1 MAQVAETL
9 LFPATTPINDT
20 RTLMLMASALGL
32 RDKYTHAHA
41 HRVAHYSK
49 RLAINAGLPMH
60 EVMQVAM
67 GGMLHDLG
75 KLGLSDR
82 IFSNQKAECSEEML
96 QEVRN
101 HPLIGAALLNK
112 VSCGRPISDAVLF
125 HHERFSGQG
134 YPFGIKGKAIPLS
147 ARIVGIADCFDAITT
162 DRPYQ
167 KRKSCEKALS
177 VLLKMAGTSFQPDL
191 VTLFVQEIHSNG
203 MAPHNSTRSMA
214 C

>member
-1 MAQVAETL
+1 MAHVAETL
-9 LFPATTPINDT
+9 IFPATSPINDT

-49 RLAINAGLPMH
+49 RLAIRAGLPMH

-112 VSCGRPISDAVLF
+112 VSCGRPVSDAVLF
-125 HHERFSGQG
+125 HHERISGQG
-134 YPFGIKGKAIPLS
+134 YPFGIKGKEIPLS

-177 VLLKMAGTSFQPDL
+177 VLVKMAGTSFQADL
-191 VTLFVQEIHSNG
+191 VALFVEEIHSNG
-203 MAPHNSTRSMA
+203 MALRNSTRSMV